1 MDGDAMNEAG
11 VALLEWIGMYRV
23 AAKRAED
30 AERERDHWRQRCER
44 LEASQEREWW
54 HEALHNRG

>member
-1 MDGDAMNEAG
+1 MNEAG